1 MAHPSRRFRH
11 PRPVLHDAR
20 VTPRVRLEPLTE
32 PEFDAWA
39 EHSRRG
45 FAAQQV
51 AAGLQPEAEA
61 RDAAERGFADLLPHG
76 LATPLHHVFRVL
88 GPEGGT
94 VGHLWVRVRPLSG
107 EVECYVYD
115 VELLPEARGRG
126 LGRAT
131 MLAAEEV
138 ARDLGATVMRLNVFG
153 HNTPAIRLYESL
165 GYAVASAVMRARVD
179 DLPDGSSGPRV
190 DLRLMTEQEYAV
202 FRPHL
207 EQDFGANIAA
217 AGAMPEPEARRKA
230 AADLDELL
238 PAGPHTPGHV
248 LWTAFDG
255 TDPVGHLW
263 LQLQP
268 RSDGLHAFGFDFA
281 VREDLRR
288 RGYGRAVAAAARR
301 ECRRRGVASVGLSV
315 FGFNTAARNLY
326 EQLGFRLT
334 AQMMV
339 KPLT

>member
-1 MAHPSRRFRH
+1 M
-11 PRPVLHDAR
+11 L
-20 VTPRVRLEPLTE
+20 LEPLTE

-39 EHSRRG
+39 AHSRRG

-61 RDAAERGFADLLPHG
+61 REAAERGFAELLPDG
-76 LATPLHHVFRVL
+76 LATPLHHVFRVVE
-88 GPEGGT
+88 PEGGT
-94 VGHLWVRVRPLSG
+94 VGHLWVRVRRLST
-107 EVECYVYD
+107 EVEGYVYD

-131 MLAAEEV
+131 MLAAEDV

-153 HNTPAIRLYESL
+153 HNIPALRLYESL
-165 GYAVASAVMRARVD
+165 GYTVASASMTARVD
-179 DLPDGSSGPRV
+179 ELPDASPAGPRV
-190 DLRLMTEQEYAV
+190 ELRPMTDQEYAV

-207 EQDFGANIAA
+207 EADYGANIAT
-217 AGAMPEPEARRKA
+217 AGGMPEPEARRKA

-238 PAGPHTPGHV
+238 PSGLRTPGH
-248 LWTAFDG
+248 LIWTAFDG

-281 VREDLRR
+281 VHADLRR
-288 RGYGRAVAAAARR
+288 RGYGRAVAAAAKRACR
-301 ECRRRGVASVGLSV
+301 ERGVHSVGLSV
-315 FGFNTAARNLY
+315 FGFNTGARGLY
-326 EQLGFRLT
+326 EQLGFGLT
-334 AQMMV
+334 AQTMT
-339 KPLT
+339 KRLS